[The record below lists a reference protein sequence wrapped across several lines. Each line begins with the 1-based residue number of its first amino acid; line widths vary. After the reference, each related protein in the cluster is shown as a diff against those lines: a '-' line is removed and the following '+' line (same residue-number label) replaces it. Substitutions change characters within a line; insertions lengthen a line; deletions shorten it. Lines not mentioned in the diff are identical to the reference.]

1 MKTGY
6 RVSDIMTAN
15 PIKIDEEETVQRCAE
30 TMVKN
35 GLGSIIV
42 IKKDKFVGIVT
53 EEDLVQKIVVKDI
66 VASTLKVKKIMTPLK
81 DIISIEPDKDL
92 HDAMIMMK
100 ENDVRR
106 LPVVKGNVLHGL
118 ITTKDVLRI
127 QPDLF
132 ELVVDTYDLREMDRK
147 GKYID

>member
-6 RVSDIMTAN
+6 KVSDIMTAN

-30 TMVKN
+30 RMVEN

-42 IKKDKFVGIVT
+42 VKKDKFVGIVT
-53 EEDLVQKIVVKDI
+53 EEDLVQKIVLKDI

-100 ENDVRR
+100 EYDMRR
-106 LPVVKGNVLHGL
+106 LPVVKGNTLQGL
-118 ITTKDVLRI
+118 ITTKDILRI

-132 ELVVDTYDLREMDRK
+132 ELVVDTYELREMDRK